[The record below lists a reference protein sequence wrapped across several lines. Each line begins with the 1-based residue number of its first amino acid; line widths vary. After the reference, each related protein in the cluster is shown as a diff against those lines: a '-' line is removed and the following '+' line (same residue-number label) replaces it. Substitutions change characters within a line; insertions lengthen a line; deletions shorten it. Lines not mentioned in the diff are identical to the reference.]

1 MLQSKTTGCN
11 NCIES
16 SSCEFSSEFC
26 PKAALDL
33 SLDSDLTSD
42 PIFKKYRELYQRTDR

>member
-1 MLQSKTTGCN
+1 MLMRKIMGCN
-11 NCIES
+11 GCIES

-33 SLDSDLTSD
+33 SPDNDLAAD
-42 PIFKKYRELYQRTDR
+42 PVLRKYRELYQRLDR

>member
-1 MLQSKTTGCN
+1 MLRRKSLGCD

-26 PKAALDL
+26 PKTTLDV
-33 SLDSDLTSD
+33 SPDNDLESD
-42 PIFKKYRELYQRTDR
+42 PTLRKYREFYQRFNN

>member
-1 MLQSKTTGCN
+1 MLQRKFLGCDG
-11 NCIES
+11 CIES

-33 SLDSDLTSD
+33 SLDSDLAAD
-42 PIFKKYRELYQRTDR
+42 PALKKYREYYQRLDS